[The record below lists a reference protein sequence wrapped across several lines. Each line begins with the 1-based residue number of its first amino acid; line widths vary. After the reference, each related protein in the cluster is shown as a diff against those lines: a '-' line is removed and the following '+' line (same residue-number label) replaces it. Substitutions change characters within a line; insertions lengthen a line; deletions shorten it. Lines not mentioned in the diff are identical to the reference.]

1 MRRADFKRKTRVIV
15 VDDNYDHASGIRE
28 LINLEQDYEVI
39 ANAGNVNVAIS
50 LIKKYQ
56 PDIVLMDINLG
67 NLSDTDG
74 LEIASNLLKSSPMV
88 KIIVLTGYDLP
99 VYRHEAKKIGIS
111 GFLNKN
117 ISPDDL
123 ISSLIRVSRGNTCF
137 PSESS
142 EIIIEDL
149 TSMEKKILQL
159 ISSGKKR
166 KCVADELYMSERTL
180 SNHLQHIFEKLDV
193 SSVVEAVT
201 KAIQLGYISPIC

>member
-1 MRRADFKRKTRVIV
+1 MFLINILL
-15 VDDNYDHASGIRE
+15 VDDHILFAKSLSVALDEYNEIENFYST
-28 LINLEQDYEVI
+28 QDI
-39 ANAGNVNVAIS
+39 QGLNKMIS
-50 LIKKYQ
+50 DNNI
-56 PDIVLMDINLG
+56 DIILMDINLG
-67 NLSDTDG
+67 NLSDADG
-74 LEIASNLLKSSPMV
+74 LEIASNLLKLNPAV

-117 ISPDDL
+117 INPDDL
-123 ISSLIRVSRGNTCF
+123 ISALISVSRGSICF
-137 PSESS
+137 PTENN

-180 SNHLQHIFEKLDV
+180 SNHLQHIFEKLGV

>member
-1 MRRADFKRKTRVIV
+1 MFLINILL
-15 VDDNYDHASGIRE
+15 VDDHMLFAKSLSVALEEYNEIEHFYSTQDIQGIE
-28 LINLEQDYEVI
+28 KMV
-39 ANAGNVNVAIS
+39 GNNNI
-50 LIKKYQ
+50 
-56 PDIVLMDINLG
+56 DIVLMDINLG
-67 NLSDTDG
+67 SFSDTDG
-74 LEIASNLLKSSPMV
+74 LEVASDLLKSSPLL

-123 ISSLIRVSRGNTCF
+123 ISSLIHVSRGNTCF
-137 PSESS
+137 PSEIN
-142 EIIIEDL
+142 EIMIEDL

-201 KAIQLGYISPIC
+201 KAIQLGYIPPIC

>member
-1 MRRADFKRKTRVIV
+1 MFHINILL
-15 VDDNYDHASGIRE
+15 VDDHALFATSLSIA
-28 LINLEQDYEVI
+28 LEEYKEVEHLYSTQD
-39 ANAGNVNVAIS
+39 
-50 LIKKYQ
+50 IKALNTLVSEKNI
-56 PDIVLMDINLG
+56 DIILMDINLG
-67 NLSDTDG
+67 NLSNTDG
-74 LEIASNLLKSSPMV
+74 LEVAAEIIESNPKV
-88 KIIVLTGYDLP
+88 KIIILTGYDLP
-99 VYRHEAKKIGIS
+99 VYRHEAKKIGVS

-137 PSESS
+137 PSENS

-193 SSVVEAVT
+193 SSVVEAIT

>member
-1 MRRADFKRKTRVIV
+1 MFLINILL
-15 VDDNYDHASGIRE
+15 VDDHMLFAKSLSVALEEYNEIEHFYSTQDIQGIGQMVCDKN
-28 LINLEQDYEVI
+28 I
-39 ANAGNVNVAIS
+39 
-50 LIKKYQ
+50 
-56 PDIVLMDINLG
+56 DIILMDINLG

-88 KIIVLTGYDLP
+88 KVIVLTGYDLP

-123 ISSLIRVSRGNTCF
+123 ISSLIHVSRGNTCF
-137 PSESS
+137 PSESN
-142 EIIIEDL
+142 EIMIEDL

-180 SNHLQHIFEKLDV
+180 SNHVQHIFEKLYV

>member
-1 MRRADFKRKTRVIV
+1 MFLINILL
-15 VDDNYDHASGIRE
+15 VDDHMLFAKSLSVALEEYNEIEHFYSTQDIQGIE
-28 LINLEQDYEVI
+28 KMV
-39 ANAGNVNVAIS
+39 GNNNI
-50 LIKKYQ
+50 
-56 PDIVLMDINLG
+56 DIVLMDINLG
-67 NLSDTDG
+67 SLSDKDG
-74 LEIASNLLKSSPMV
+74 LEIASNLLKSSPML

-123 ISSLIRVSRGNTCF
+123 ISSLIRVSHGNSFF
-137 PSESS
+137 PFENE

-159 ISSGKKR
+159 ISNGKKR
-166 KCVADELYMSERTL
+166 KCVADELYMSERTI

-193 SSVVEAVT
+193 SSAVEAVT
-201 KAIQLGYISPIC
+201 KAIQLGYIPPIC

>member
-1 MRRADFKRKTRVIV
+1 MILINILL
-15 VDDNYDHASGIRE
+15 VDDHMLFAKSLSVALDEYNEIEHFHST
-28 LINLEQDYEVI
+28 QD
-39 ANAGNVNVAIS
+39 
-50 LIKKYQ
+50 IK
-56 PDIVLMDINLG
+56 DIEKIVRDKNIDIILMDINLR

-74 LEIASNLLKSSPMV
+74 LETASNLLKSNPAL
-88 KIIVLTGYDLP
+88 KIIILTGYDLP
-99 VYRHEAKKIGIS
+99 VYRHEAKKIGVY

-123 ISSLIRVSRGNTCF
+123 LASLIRVSHGNTCF

-142 EIIIEDL
+142 QMPIEDL
-149 TSMEKKILQL
+149 TSMERKILQL

-201 KAIQLGYISPIC
+201 KAIQFGYISPIC